1 MNDTVDSQNTN
12 DTASAA
18 HEKSF
23 SARTMLITL
32 ALDLGLAIGAYYL
45 LRLFGVQEYTA
56 LLVATIVAGLRM
68 VWVAIRSREFGIFSA
83 FLMLVFALGLVLSLV
98 SGSPIFLLIKE
109 SFGTG
114 VVGLVFLGSIFL
126 GRRPLIYYAARRMT
140 GGPGRQVLEENWE
153 TRPESR
159 RPFFVMS
166 AVWGGGL
173 LLEALGRIPLVF
185 ALPVD
190 VMAGLSSGL
199 FAAVMVI
206 LTVWNATYV
215 RRIRAR
221 VAKG

>member
-1 MNDTVDSQNTN
+1 MNDTSDSQNATE
-12 DTASAA
+12 TASIAD
-18 HEKSF
+18 EESF
-23 SARTMLITL
+23 SVRSMLITL

-56 LLVATIVAGLRM
+56 LLVATVVAGLRM

-114 VVGLVFLGSIFL
+114 VVGLVFLGSIFV
-126 GRRPLIYYAARRMT
+126 GRPLIYYAARRMT
-140 GGPGRQVLEENWE
+140 DGAGRQRLEESWQA
-153 TRPESR
+153 RPEMR
-159 RPFFVMS
+159 RPFIMMS

-173 LLEALGRIPLVF
+173 LLEALARIPLVLV
-185 ALPVD
+185 LPVD

-206 LTVWNATYV
+206 LTVWNAAYV

-221 VAKG
+221 VEKG